1 MLEKVQS
8 GGSWALA
15 SRFVGLSMN
24 TSKQS
29 MITITF
35 RLNVYRHSFP
45 KLFSV
50 RPMNKTESLRSIA
63 FIHDENILTH
73 LKGTLQISTLNLG
86 MQRANGV
93 SSEP

>member
-24 TSKQS
+24 TLKQS

-35 RLNVYRHSFP
+35 RLNVYRKHIGIVFQ
-45 KLFSV
+45 
-50 RPMNKTESLRSIA
+50 NCSLS
-63 FIHDENILTH
+63 
-73 LKGTLQISTLNLG
+73 GQ
-86 MQRANGV
+86 
-93 SSEP
+93 